1 MRTIKNLDVPQNSDA
16 KFPFSTIQNETDTL
30 NGTPVVEEI
39 YGDLLTNIYKL
50 LQSVGITPTE
60 TQDSDTSQYQ
70 ILQALQQ
77 LPNSLN
83 DIEQVL
89 SLTATTWS
97 VNLDLEIL
105 PNKYFFF
112 ARASENYVVGTTYSF
127 EGTDENP
134 ISFTSSGFKASD
146 ELLVIIDADGVRAY
160 SLSLLSGAKEE
171 VFSVLGQP
179 LSYNDSDK
187 MYYFEDGKLYSD
199 TPSIND
205 LQTTIR
211 NCTIILLFSLT
222 ETIICDVIINQGHV
236 LCLCYIPALIKY
248 FFMQFDLNNLSTP
261 SIVNIGAVDFASSAD
276 YKPYIY
282 ANQNN
287 IYISNNLNSSAED
300 FKLQKFQYDA
310 ESGELAYISDNP
322 VNNTFVKS
330 TNVVIKENDL
340 YALIEGNLRSYNLI
354 DESLTAIGIFPNALG
369 RLISFNGNTYFL
381 NGEVAKKWDL

>member
-1 MRTIKNLDVPQNSDA
+1 MRTIKNLDVPQNSEA
-16 KFPFSTIQNETDTL
+16 KFPFSTIQNETDTV

-112 ARASENYVVGTTYSF
+112 ARTSDAYVVGTIYSF

-134 ISFTSSGFKASD
+134 IPFTSSGFKASD
-146 ELLVIIDADGVRAY
+146 ELLVIIDTDTVRAY

-211 NCTIILLFSLT
+211 NFLDDSTV
-222 ETIICDVIINQGHV
+222 IICDVAIIKGYVFCFCMYPSNMT
-236 LCLCYIPALIKY
+236 IKY
-248 FFMQFDLNNLSTP
+248 IFFQFDLTDLNTAIYVDVDGVTLQTSFDYSPYMYVNNDVKLFFT
-261 SIVNIGAVDFASSAD
+261 
-276 YKPYIY
+276 
-282 ANQNN
+282 NN
-287 IYISNNLNSSAED
+287 INFSTD
-300 FKLQKFQYDA
+300 GFKLMKFTYTP
-310 ESGELAYISDNP
+310 ESHRISLVSENP
-322 VNNTFVKS
+322 VNSDFVKT
-330 TNVVIKENDL
+330 TNAVIKQNYLYTLIGGDL
-340 YALIEGNLRSYNLI
+340 KKY
-354 DESLTAIGIFPNALG
+354 SLTDETVENLGTFPNALG
-369 RLISFNGNTYFL
+369 RLINFNGNTYFL
-381 NGEVAKKWDL
+381 NGETAKKWF

>member
-89 SLTATTWS
+89 SLNATTWS
-97 VNLDLEIL
+97 VGFNLTTL

-112 ARASENYVVGTTYSF
+112 ARASENYVVGTSYSF

-134 ISFTSSGFKASD
+134 LSFTSSGFKASD
-146 ELLVIIDADGVRAY
+146 ELLVIIDTDEVRAY
-160 SLSLLSGAKEE
+160 SLSVLSGAKEE

-199 TPSIND
+199 TPSVND
-205 LQTTIR
+205 LQLIAR
-211 NCTIILLFSLT
+211 NQLEDSTFEIV
-222 ETIICDVIINQGHV
+222 EMVIISGYV
-236 LCLCYIPALIKY
+236 LCLG
-248 FFMQFDLNNLSTP
+248 
-261 SIVNIGAVDFASSAD
+261 IGAALPYYFIQFPLNDLTDLQLVNVLGDTLGGSTD
-276 YKPYIY
+276 YKPYLYVQDSNNIFVSNQLNQSADDNKFTRLFYTPSIARLTY
-282 ANQNN
+282 ANV
-287 IYISNNLNSSAED
+287 YEYENS
-300 FKLQKFQYDA
+300 FTK
-310 ESGELAYISDNP
+310 
-322 VNNTFVKS
+322 T
-330 TNVVIKENDL
+330 TNAVVIGNSL
-340 YALIEGNLRSYNLI
+340 VYTLVSGNLKRYVYDGGTVDDLG
-354 DESLTAIGIFPNALG
+354 TFPNALG
-369 RLISFNGNTYFL
+369 RLINFNGNVYLL
-381 NGEVAKKWDL
+381 NGEVAKKWF